1 MVRPARARGSD
12 DSRFDLLL
20 RGGRVVDPARNL
32 DAVMDVALAGGRV
45 AAVAPSIPAKAA
57 RRTVNVRDR
66 LVIPGMIDTH
76 AHVYEH
82 VTGSFGL
89 NPDLVGVRAGVTTL
103 VDQGGAGPLTLMGFR
118 KFIAEPASTR
128 VLAFVSNYL
137 VGGLVGHR
145 YTALYGP
152 HGIDVR
158 ETVKAIEGNR
168 DLVKGIKAHGEVGG
182 YSRWGVETLRLAKA
196 ASRQARVPVYVH
208 LGRLWAEA
216 DGTRIDPDTVVP
228 EVVPLLDPGDILAH
242 PFTKNAGAFVS
253 REGKVHPLIFEA
265 VQRGVHIDVGRGG
278 HMSFAAAR
286 AVLDAGLHPFTVGG
300 DVHGY
305 TIARLEDGSWDK
317 GYFDE
322 QERPGEAA
330 HKIGGARVH
339 SLVQVLDEL
348 LALGLPLTDV
358 VRMVTANAA
367 VLLGLEGEIG
377 TLAPGA
383 VGDVSVLA
391 VVEGEW
397 ILSDSLGVELRA
409 TMRLRPEMAVRG
421 GVMYQADSPLLRA
434 GALQVA

>member
-1 MVRPARARGSD
+1 MKKLSPRPEQGTRV
-12 DSRFDLLL
+12 DLIL
-20 RGGRVVDPARNL
+20 RGGRVLDPARGL
-32 DAVMDVALAGGRV
+32 DAVMDVAIHEGRI
-45 AAVAPSIPAKAA
+45 AAVEPSLPARAA
-57 RRTVNVRDR
+57 RRTLQVRDR

-89 NPDLVGVRAGVTTL
+89 NPDLVGVRAGVTTA
-103 VDQGGAGPLTLMGFR
+103 VDQGGAGSLTLMGFR
-118 KFIAEPASTR
+118 KFIAEPAKTR

-137 VGGLVGHR
+137 VGGLSGHR

-158 ETVKAIEGNR
+158 ETVKAIEANR

-182 YSRWGVETLRLAKA
+182 YSRWGVDTLRLAKE
-196 ASRQARVPVYVH
+196 ASRQAKVPVYVH

-216 DGTRIDPDTVVP
+216 DGSRIDPDTVVP
-228 EVVPLLDPGDILAH
+228 EVVALLDPGDILAH

-253 REGKVHPLIFEA
+253 REGTVHPLIFEA
-265 VQRGVHIDVGRGG
+265 VRRGVRIDIGRGG

-286 AVLDAGLHPFTVGG
+286 AVLDAGFLPFTVGG

-322 QERPGEAA
+322 RGPGGVTARP
-330 HKIGGARVH
+330 IGGDRVF
-339 SLVQVLDEL
+339 SLAQVLNEL
-348 LALGLPLTDV
+348 LALGLPLVDV

-367 VLLGLEGEIG
+367 TVLGLEGEIG

-383 VGDVSVLA
+383 SGDVTVLA
-391 VVEGEW
+391 VEHGQW
-397 ILSDSLGVELRA
+397 MLSDSLGVELRS
-409 TMRLRPEMAVRG
+409 TVRLRPELAVRC
-421 GVMYQADSPLLRA
+421 GVVHEADSPLLLD
-434 GALQVA
+434 GARVVA

>member
-1 MVRPARARGSD
+1 MRPARARANA

-20 RGGRVVDPARNL
+20 RGGRVVDPARDL

-45 AAVAPSIPAKAA
+45 AAVAASIPAKAA

-89 NPDLVGVRAGVTTL
+89 NPDLVGVRAGVTTV
-103 VDQGGAGPLTLMGFR
+103 VDQGGAGPLTLTGFR
-118 KFIAEPASTR
+118 KFIAEPATTR

-196 ASRQARVPVYVH
+196 ASRQAKVPVYVH

-265 VQRGVHIDVGRGG
+265 VERGVHIDVGRGG

-286 AVLDAGLHPFTVGG
+286 AVLDAGLRPFTVGG

-322 QERPGEAA
+322 RERPGEAPRP
-330 HKIGGARVH
+330 IGGARVG

-348 LALGLPLTDV
+348 LALGLPLIDV

-367 VLLGLEGEIG
+367 VLLGLEGEVG

-383 VGDVSVLA
+383 AGDVSVLA
-391 VVEGEW
+391 VDEGEW

-409 TMRLRPEMAVRG
+409 TMRLRPEIAVRG
-421 GVMYQADSPLLRA
+421 GVVYQADSPLLRA
-434 GALQVA
+434 GARQVA